1 MSLKKKVHGPVAWAL
16 GAGLAVGALAMA
28 SVMSG
33 NGVGTAFAAPQAV
46 VRPAANL
53 SVEDSAVL
61 HSLDNSFA
69 ALAEKVEPSVV
80 NIRAEGKGNSVFGQN
95 VQMGGEGSGVVY
107 RQDGWIMTNDHVAG
121 GFDKVTVVLDD
132 GREFPGKVVRAP
144 ESDIAMVKI
153 EATGLPAVRF
163 ADSAAVRTGQF
174 AIAFGSPFGLEKSMT
189 VGHVSGLSRQSS
201 IPDARSSVVRT
212 YGDLIQTDASI
223 NQGNSGGP
231 LVNIDG
237 EVVGIN
243 TAIYSESG
251 GSVGIG
257 FAIPASQ
264 AKLIAELLIEKGK
277 VERGFM
283 GVLPDDLKGFQKKD
297 WKVENGA
304 VATEVPNDGPAAAA
318 GMKQNDV
325 IVRIGTYTVRNQGDV
340 RNAMLRYGPGSS
352 VPVEV
357 VRDGNSQ
364 VLNVKLGAAPA
375 TPEAPKAPTR
385 PNRGGQTPEEDP
397 FLQMPDIKKFFEN
410 PGGSQQDNQDV
421 APLRQG
427 QAKLGV
433 TVVDLDAAAR
443 KEQGVPVKVN
453 GAVVTA
459 VEPGSV
465 AAKLGIQPG
474 DLIQRMGDT
483 VIKSAADVSKA
494 MEGVQWG
501 ERRSIQLGRYS
512 KDSTLSRTFTVTFR

>member
-33 NGVGTAFAAPQAV
+33 NGVGTAFASPQAV
-46 VRPAANL
+46 VQPAANL
-53 SVEDSAVL
+53 SVEDTATL
-61 HSLDNSFA
+61 RALDHSFA
-69 ALAEKVEPSVV
+69 ALAEAVEPSVV
-80 NIRAEGKGNSVFGQN
+80 NIRAEGKGRSVFGQN
-95 VQMGGEGSGVVY
+95 VQMGGEGSGLVY

-163 ADSAAVRTGQF
+163 ADSNNVRTGQF
-174 AIAFGSPFGLEKSMT
+174 AIAFGSPFGLDKSMT

-201 IPDARSSVVRT
+201 IPDARSSVIRT

-257 FAIPASQ
+257 FAIPANQ
-264 AKLIAELLIEKGK
+264 AKLIADLLIEKGK
-277 VERGFM
+277 VERGFL

-304 VATEVPNDGPAAAA
+304 VATEVPNDGPASAA

-340 RNAMLRYGPGSS
+340 RNAMLRYGPGST
-352 VPVEV
+352 VDVEV
-357 VRDGNSQ
+357 VRDGASK
-364 VLNVKLGAAPA
+364 VLSVKVGTAPAAPEM
-375 TPEAPKAPTR
+375 PQAPQR
-385 PNRGGQTPEEDP
+385 PNRGQAPNEDP
-397 FLQMPDIKKFFEN
+397 FLQMPDIRKFFEN
-410 PGGSQQDNQDV
+410 PGGSQGDSQDV

-433 TVVDLDAAAR
+433 TVVDLDAATR
-443 KEQGVPVKVN
+443 KEQNVPAKVN

-483 VIKSAADVSKA
+483 EIKSAADVSKA

-501 ERRSIQLGRYS
+501 QKRTIQLGRYS
-512 KDSTLSRTFTVTFR
+512 KDGTLSRTMTVTFR